1 MDLNFSNDEIAL
13 LEIKAKSYA
22 RSEEV
27 LGEFEGLIEKIKNGD
42 MQAASS
48 YRALIEDK
56 SKCYD
61 VDVAAPKIV
70 DYYTEYREQ
79 SAVKDWADMIR
90 QGGENQVYAE
100 DMLDLQQSMASYEA
114 QLVAGD
120 EIIADLESKVDAA
133 SSISD
138 YCSSS
143 LENPDQLKE
152 IAGSEMQG
160 LVNDRAKAVLEEV
173 KKNHA
178 LSYAVFDAKNGLKS
192 AVEDLKIAQ
201 ENAREAVK
209 TQALKMK
216 EAAYAITRSMV
227 VGPAIVAATTCRDV
241 AVKAAEV
248 SADVAKTAVNKASEA
263 IGVGKEV
270 VLGGVATVTRSSDV
284 ILDKVTFGAYSKVQK
299 AAFEHVAK
307 VDAKEGHRLEKIVN
321 LPLKAMCKVHDK
333 IARSGGDYDTYFN
346 QVRQYAHGNKEPL
359 FDKVERAA
367 KEGAGKVAEV
377 VNSAKEGAK
386 KVSTKFVEKVK
397 DLGQK
402 AADTVT
408 VARAK
413 TKAAVL
419 EGLGATCEKI
429 SDNAEKYERGVDRK
443 IERLERSVE
452 ASKERLEEAEFKRD
466 EKKASLP
473 SYEKKERAADPKFL
487 EDVEAIKNASDLSS
501 YDKNFALAKM
511 YSDESK
517 RDKVFEKNE
526 KRAETFQNI
535 ENFAKSSVI
544 SAGCMAEVAACKAKA
559 MKAEY
564 DISKY
569 SKRRE
574 SAKKVHG
581 FFAKGKGYL
590 MGEASKART
599 AINAMSKA
607 TDKAQDQYER

>member
-22 RSEEV
+22 RNEET
-27 LGEFEGLIEKIKNGD
+27 LGEFMGLIDKIKEGD
-42 MQAASS
+42 MQAASD
-48 YRALIEDK
+48 YRELTQDK

-79 SAVKDWADMIR
+79 NAVKDWADIIK

-114 QLVAGD
+114 QLAAGD
-120 EIIADLESKVDAA
+120 EIIADLESKVDAV

-152 IAGSEMQG
+152 VTGISEMQG

-173 KKNHA
+173 RKNHA
-178 LSYAVFDAKNGLKS
+178 LSYAVFDAKNGLKN
-192 AVEDLKIAQ
+192 AVDDLKIVQ
-201 ENAREAVK
+201 ENAKEAVK

-216 EAAYAITRSMV
+216 GAAEAITRSIV
-227 VGPAIVAATTCRDV
+227 VGPAVATATACRDV

-263 IGVGKEV
+263 INVGKEAI
-270 VLGGVATVTRSSDV
+270 LGGVATVARTSDV

-386 KVSTKFVEKVK
+386 RVSAKFVEKVT

-402 AADTVT
+402 VADTVT
-408 VARAK
+408 IARAK
-413 TKAAVL
+413 TKAAL
-419 EGLGATCEKI
+419 SSYKKEKDPI
-429 SDNAEKYERGVDRK
+429 KDHIKCLTDINT
-443 IERLERSVE
+443 I
-452 ASKERLEEAEFKRD
+452 
-466 EKKASLP
+466 KKASNL
-473 SYEKKERAADPKFL
+473 SDREK
-487 EDVEAIKNASDLSS
+487 S
-501 YDKNFALAKM
+501 FALAKLR
-511 YSDESK
+511 SDDSK
-517 RDKVFEKNE
+517 Y
-526 KRAETFQNI
+526 
-535 ENFAKSSVI
+535 
-544 SAGCMAEVAACKAKA
+544 
-559 MKAEY
+559 MKA
-564 DISKY
+564 
-569 SKRRE
+569 
-574 SAKKVHG
+574 V
-581 FFAKGKGYL
+581 FAQGKIKGYL
-590 MGEASKART
+590 MGEASRARV

-607 TDKAQDQYER
+607 TDKAQEGYER